1 MRPRHHRHPRQDER
15 SFSIKVASRAIS
27 GQTQTG
33 RLLPTIPLA
42 ATKLWAIE
50 KKRLN
55 QEKSKAS
62 QDAHGQSKPYPQQ
75 SGTVATTISEQRQS
89 PSDNYKGKDARCSSI
104 AYASRYKRKRRSH
117 CIRSQ
122 RQAEPTCD
130 AWLGNSAENQSWA
143 YIKRKWLPKRKRL
156 PVKHSA
162 CQATFSPQSCTIN
175 HR

>member
-1 MRPRHHRHPRQDER
+1 MGRHKQEGSCLQSPRLPPNYGPSKRKGWTRKKAKPAKMRKDSPDRVPNK
-15 SFSIKVASRAIS
+15 SASV
-27 GQTQTG
+27 
-33 RLLPTIPLA
+33 
-42 ATKLWAIE
+42 ATK
-50 KKRLN
+50 
-55 QEKSKAS
+55 
-62 QDAHGQSKPYPQQ
+62 
-75 SGTVATTISEQRQS
+75 ISEQRQS

-143 YIKRKWLPKRKRL
+143 YIKRMWLPKRKRL
-156 PVKHSA
+156 PVKPKA
-162 CQATFSPQSCTIN
+162 CQATFLPQSCAIN